1 VEDDGGVSDAGSAW
15 PVSEHGLV
23 SGWPGAERLR
33 AWARRHPTGT
43 DVLLACALLPLALA
57 VEHRGVAPAA
67 RPLLFGTGVLLV
79 STLAFRRR
87 LPLATL
93 VAACV
98 FALVQGLFGPP
109 FPPTVIAVLVAVYT
123 VGAYSGRRRAL
134 AALAAL
140 GVLIAVVVF
149 RGDEFAESA
158 ARFVFASAVVV
169 AAFVLGVNVRM
180 RRVYLVSLR
189 DRALRAERERDQQSQ
204 IAAARERATIA
215 REMHDI
221 VAHNLS
227 VMIALADGAAYA
239 ARTDAAAAETASLH
253 VSSTGR
259 QALDEMHRLLGV
271 LRNNSGGESSRTPQP
286 GVAQIDDLVTQ
297 VRTAGLPTSWTITGE
312 RFPLSPT
319 AGLALYRVAQEA
331 LTNVLKHA
339 VRPSAA
345 HIRLTY
351 TDPAVSLEVDDDG
364 AAARG
369 TAGPATGHGLS
380 GMRERVGVFG
390 GEVAAGPRPGGG
402 WRVTARLEPGRVRG
416 DTGSVVSA

>member
-1 VEDDGGVSDAGSAW
+1 MSDAGPSW

-33 AWARRHPTGT
+33 AWARAHPAAT
-43 DVLLACALLPLALA
+43 DVLLACALLPLALTI
-57 VEHRGVAPAA
+57 EHRGVAPAA

-87 LPLATL
+87 YPLSTL
-93 VAACV
+93 AAACT
-98 FALVQGLFGPP
+98 FALVQGSFGPT

-123 VGAYSGRRRAL
+123 VGSYSRRRPALTAL
-134 AALAAL
+134 AVL
-140 GVLIAVVVF
+140 GVFIAAVVF
-149 RGDEFAESA
+149 PNDEFAESL
-158 ARFVFASAVVV
+158 ARFVFTAAMVV

-180 RRVYLVSLR
+180 RRVYLASLR
-189 DRALRAERERDQQSQ
+189 DRALRAERDRDQQAQ
-204 IAAARERATIA
+204 IAAARERAIIA

-239 ARTDAAAAETASLH
+239 ARTDAGAAETTSLH
-253 VSSTGR
+253 VSATGR

-271 LRNNSGGESSRTPQP
+271 LRNNNGDETPRTPQP

-297 VRTAGLPTSWTITGE
+297 VRTAGLPTSWTIAGE

-339 VRPSAA
+339 VRPSGA

-351 TDPAVSLEVDDDG
+351 THPAVTLEIDDDG
-364 AAARG
+364 ASSA
-369 TAGPATGHGLS
+369 TGPAAGHGLS
-380 GMRERVGVFG
+380 GMRERVAVFG
-390 GEVAAGPRPGGG
+390 GDVTAGPRPGGG
-402 WRVTARLEPGRVRG
+402 WRVTARLEPGRVPG
-416 DTGSVVSA
+416 DTGTAVSA

>member
-1 VEDDGGVSDAGSAW
+1 MSDAGSAW

-33 AWARRHPTGT
+33 DWARRHPTAT

-57 VEHRGVAPAA
+57 VEHRGVAPAT

-79 STLAFRRR
+79 ATLAFRRR
-87 LPLATL
+87 FPLSTL
-93 VAACV
+93 AAGCT
-98 FALVQGLFGPP
+98 FALAQGLLGPP
-109 FPPTVIAVLVAVYT
+109 FPATVIAVLVAVYT
-123 VGAYSGRRRAL
+123 VGARSRRRPAL
-134 AALAAL
+134 AAI
-140 GVLIAVVVF
+140 VVISSLIAVVAF
-149 RGDEFAESA
+149 RADEFAESA
-158 ARFVFASAVVV
+158 ARFAFASAVVV

-180 RRVYLVSLR
+180 RRVYLESLR

-239 ARTDAAAAETASLH
+239 ARTDAGAAETASMH
-253 VSSTGR
+253 VSATGR
-259 QALDEMHRLLGV
+259 QALGEMHRLLSV
-271 LRNNSGGESSRTPQP
+271 LRSNGGESPRSPQP
-286 GVAQIDDLVTQ
+286 GVAQIDELVTQ
-297 VRTAGLPTSWTITGE
+297 VRTTGLPTSWTITGE
-312 RFPLSPT
+312 QFPLSPT

-339 VRPSAA
+339 VRPSSA
-345 HIRLTY
+345 HIRLVY
-351 TDPAVSLEVDDDG
+351 ADPLVTLEVDDDG
-364 AAARG
+364 VWPRDTG
-369 TAGPATGHGLS
+369 GPTGHGLS

-416 DTGSVVSA
+416 DTGSVVGA

>member
-1 VEDDGGVSDAGSAW
+1 MSDAGSAW

-33 AWARRHPTGT
+33 AWARAHPTAT
-43 DVLLACALLPLALA
+43 DVLLACALLPLTLA
-57 VEHRGVAPAA
+57 IEHRGVTPAA
-67 RPLLFGTGVLLV
+67 RPVLFGIGVLLV

-87 LPLATL
+87 FPLSTL
-93 VAACV
+93 AAVCT
-98 FALVQGLFGPP
+98 FSLAQASFGPS

-123 VGAYSGRRRAL
+123 VGSYSRRRPALTAL
-134 AALAAL
+134 AVL
-140 GVLIAVVVF
+140 GVLIAAVVSF
-149 RGDEFAESA
+149 RYDDEFAESL
-158 ARFVFASAVVV
+158 ARFLFAAAMVV

-180 RRVYLVSLR
+180 RRVYLASLR
-189 DRALRAERERDQQSQ
+189 DRALRAERDRDQQAQ

-271 LRNNSGGESSRTPQP
+271 LRSNGGESPRTPQP
-286 GVAQIDDLVTQ
+286 GVAQIDELVSQ
-297 VRTAGLPTSWTITGE
+297 VRTTGLPTSWTITGE

-339 VRPSAA
+339 VQPSGA

-351 TDPAVSLEVDDDG
+351 TDPAVTLEIDDDG
-364 AAARG
+364 VGGASGSAA
-369 TAGPATGHGLS
+369 GHGLS

-390 GEVAAGPRPGGG
+390 GDVTAGPRPGGG
-402 WRVTARLEPGRVRG
+402 WRVIARLEPGRVPG
-416 DTGSVVSA
+416 DTASAVSA

>member
-1 VEDDGGVSDAGSAW
+1 MSDAGAVW

-23 SGWPGAERLR
+23 TGWPGADGLR
-33 AWARRHPTGT
+33 SWARRHPLAT

-57 VEHRGVAPAA
+57 VEHRGVTPGT
-67 RPLLFGTGVLLV
+67 RPVLFVLGVLLV

-87 LPLATL
+87 LPLTTL
-93 VAACV
+93 AASAG
-98 FALVQGLFGPP
+98 FALVQGFLGPA

-123 VGAYSGRRRAL
+123 VGGHAGRRRAL
-134 AALAAL
+134 IALAAL
-140 GVLIAVVVF
+140 GVVIAVVVF
-149 RGDEFAESA
+149 RNDEVAESA
-158 ARFVFASAVVV
+158 ARFVFAAAVVV

-180 RRVYLVSLR
+180 RRVYLASLR

-204 IAAARERATIA
+204 IAAARERAIIA

-239 ARTDAAAAETASLH
+239 ARSDAAAAETASLH
-253 VSSTGR
+253 VSATGR

-271 LRNNSGGESSRTPQP
+271 LRGTGGDSPRTPQP

-297 VRTAGLPTSWTITGE
+297 VRTTGLPTSWTIRGE
-312 RFPLSPT
+312 RFPFSPT
-319 AGLALYRVAQEA
+319 AGLTLYRIAQEA

-339 VRPSAA
+339 VRPAAA

-351 TDPAVSLEVDDDG
+351 AEPVVTLEVDDNG
-364 AAARG
+364 AGSG
-369 TAGPATGHGLS
+369 TPTGTPHGHGLS

-390 GEVAAGPRPGGG
+390 GEVTAGPRPGGG
-402 WRVTARLEPGRVRG
+402 WRVTARLEPGRVPG
-416 DTGSVVSA
+416 DAGSAAAT

>member
-1 VEDDGGVSDAGSAW
+1 MSDADSAW

-23 SGWPGAERLR
+23 SGLPAAERLL
-33 AWARRHPTGT
+33 AWAQRHPGAT
-43 DVLLACALLPLALA
+43 DVLLACALLPLALF

-87 LPLATL
+87 HPLATL
-93 VAACV
+93 AAACAL
-98 FALVQGLFGPP
+98 ALVHGFFGPTFAP
-109 FPPTVIAVLVAVYT
+109 VVIAVLVAVYT
-123 VGAYSGRRRAL
+123 VGAYSPRRRAL
-134 AALAAL
+134 TALTAL
-140 GVLIAVVVF
+140 GVLLAVVVF
-149 RGDEFAESA
+149 RGDEIGESL

-180 RRVYLVSLR
+180 RRVYLASLR
-189 DRALRAERERDQQSQ
+189 DRALRAERERDQQAQ
-204 IAAARERATIA
+204 IAAARERAIIA

-259 QALDEMHRLLGV
+259 QALEEMHRLLGV
-271 LRNNSGGESSRTPQP
+271 LRDNSGESPRTPQP
-286 GVAQIDDLVTQ
+286 GVAQIDELVTQ
-297 VRTAGLPTSWTITGE
+297 VRTTGLPTSWTITGE

-319 AGLALYRVAQEA
+319 AGLALYRIAQEA

-339 VRPSAA
+339 LAPSAA
-345 HIRLTY
+345 RIRLAY
-351 TDPAVSLEVDDDG
+351 ADPVVTLEIDDDG
-364 AAARG
+364 ACPSDA
-369 TAGPATGHGLS
+369 TAPSAGHGLA
-380 GMRERVGVFG
+380 GMRERVAVFG
-390 GEVAAGPRPGGG
+390 GEVTAGPRPGGG
-402 WRVTARLEPGRVRG
+402 WRVTARLEPGRVSP
-416 DTGSVVSA
+416 DTGSVGGA

>member
-1 VEDDGGVSDAGSAW
+1 MSDADSTW

-33 AWARRHPTGT
+33 AWARRHPTAT
-43 DVLLACALLPLALA
+43 DVLLACTLLPLALA
-57 VEHRGVAPAA
+57 VEHRGVASAA

-87 LPLATL
+87 LPLTTL
-93 VAACV
+93 AAACV

-158 ARFVFASAVVV
+158 ARFASASAVVV

-239 ARTDAAAAETASLH
+239 ARTDATAAETASLH

-271 LRNNSGGESSRTPQP
+271 LRNNSSDSPRTPQP
-286 GVAQIDDLVTQ
+286 GVAQIDELVTQ
-297 VRTAGLPTSWTITGE
+297 VRTTGLPTSWTITGE

-345 HIRLTY
+345 HIRLSY
-351 TDPAVSLEVDDDG
+351 TDPAVTLEVDDDG
-364 AAARG
+364 AGGRD
-369 TAGPATGHGLS
+369 TAGPVAGHGLS

-402 WRVTARLEPGRVRG
+402 WRVTARLEPGRVPG
-416 DTGSVVSA
+416 DAGSVVGA